1 MYLWAICPA
10 FFPKA
15 SQMLGFSFGL
25 LCREGSE
32 TEASTSWTE
41 RKPWEIAHGE
51 SFAGRER
58 ACKSGRKDDT
68 HGQKNDWGQI
78 EALQNQNMGGSAKA
92 LVE

>member
-1 MYLWAICPA
+1 
-10 FFPKA
+10 
-15 SQMLGFSFGL
+15 MLGFSFGL

-58 ACKSGRKDDT
+58 ASSVDGQETVGNSFGRAEGVKWKRGHCGRT
-68 HGQKNDWGQI
+68 GNRGK
-78 EALQNQNMGGSAKA
+78 
-92 LVE
+92 